1 MVVEGTEVV
10 VEVVVEDGLQ
20 VVPDGQMDVVG
31 IVVVEVDVDDTDV
44 VDGVQ
49 VSPVG
54 HIVDVVDAVVGVDVV
69 VEVDVEDGVQVK
81 PVGHMV
87 VVV

>member
-1 MVVEGTEVV
+1 M
-10 VEVVVEDGLQ
+10 
-20 VVPDGQMDVVG
+20 VPDGQMDVVG

-54 HIVDVVDAVVGVDVV
+54 HIVDVVVDSVDVEDE
-69 VEVDVEDGVQVK
+69 VEVDVD
-81 PVGHMV
+81 V
-87 VVV
+87 V